1 MAELRAYLTDTAML
15 HRRTGV
21 NAFGEDVLDTGRE
34 IRCRVRRKRLQAAL
48 EGDTEARYPGEV
60 WLEPDESIA
69 PGDRLLYDGDYLR
82 VRAIEW
88 IVDVA
93 GVSVGLRAVVE

>member
-21 NAFGEDVLDTGRE
+21 SAYGEDLLDTGRE
-34 IRCRVRRKRLQAAL
+34 IRCRVRRRRLQVVL
-48 EGDTEARYPGEV
+48 DDGEAQRYPGEV
-60 WLEPDESIA
+60 WLEPDATIA

-82 VRAIEW
+82 VCAVEQ

-93 GVSVGLRAVVE
+93 GISVGLRAVVD